1 MIGLMMLGMQ
11 HPLITMHSGSGR
23 TEPNSFSYL
32 AYALSMK
39 PDIMEVDVRLS
50 PDGRI
55 VLSHDYKPSYSAGL
69 MLQTVLERCKEH
81 GILVNL
87 DIKELQVVEP
97 VCQVLMQTN
106 TLDQVIFTGCQ
117 EPGVEQIHRLLPN
130 ANVLFNAD
138 RWDAKQPYERF
149 VEQMIDSTVASK
161 AYALNICH
169 EDVMPFLVESCNA
182 RGISIFVW
190 TVDESD
196 RMEEC
201 ISMGVASITTHDVN
215 LLRTVICKVGNQ
227 EI

>member
-1 MIGLMMLGMQ
+1 MMQGMQ
-11 HPLITMHSGSGR
+11 DPLITMHSGSGG
-23 TEPNSFSYL
+23 TKANSFAYL
-32 AYALSMK
+32 QYALETK
-39 PDIMEVDVRLS
+39 PDVMEVDVRLS
-50 PDGRI
+50 ADGRI
-55 VLSHDYKPSYSAGL
+55 VLSHDAEAHYANNM
-69 MLQTVLERCKEH
+69 MLQMVVKSCRDR

-87 DIKELQVVEP
+87 DIKEIEAIEP
-97 VCQVLMQTN
+97 VCKVLMQN
-106 TLDQVIFTGCQ
+106 HWIGQVLFTGCQ
-117 EPGVEQIHRLLPN
+117 EPEIEQIHRLLPN

-149 VEQMIDSTVASK
+149 VEQMIDCTVASK

-215 LLRTVICKVGNQ
+215 LLRTVICKVSNQ